1 MKIIPSFLSR
11 DCERSLISDD
21 LLCKLKERNQSLWQ
35 LRASR
40 CLVSFGCLN
49 LVHTHSLIHRR
60 TCSVISW
67 RLLSFGIFFTHSVH
81 EIFAGLNAA
90 FSSLSLTSNTR
101 RKEEWMDPEMWGKLP
116 EPIMETI
123 LSYLP
128 LPYLL
133 PMRTVCKKWNYLL
146 QTSSFLSTQRHLTV
160 QCSSYVLTYNEPA
173 FSAFSFFQQGP
184 ELYYLRSSSLYCP
197 VSKNWFN
204 MSLDCLPI
212 RDFYITSVGGGLLC
226 FVAHNGPQAATHR
239 EVVLGVCNP
248 ATRTWRILP
257 RWGGSKA
264 YNMPHFVAMVVDNFR
279 RSYKIILIDH
289 DRLATRT
296 YDSVRMVWTKSDD
309 VPSRHNFPYYDRCP
323 SQAVFRGNTLVCS
336 TQCKTGISSY
346 DMDTCV
352 WESYHVSLPN
362 MLSNV
367 HLVQHHNRILMISR
381 VMKAKYEGSDRVQ
394 ISELDPEGLRV
405 ATTLSD
411 VPLGPSKQFLDHF
424 KVCEYNSVDDSEGLC
439 FISVTTGERWLY
451 DLEERFWHILPSSPG
466 SKTKSMA
473 AYGGFSVHLR
483 VDVQP

>member
-1 MKIIPSFLSR
+1 MP
-11 DCERSLISDD
+11 
-21 LLCKLKERNQSLWQ
+21 
-35 LRASR
+35 
-40 CLVSFGCLN
+40 
-49 LVHTHSLIHRR
+49 
-60 TCSVISW
+60 
-67 RLLSFGIFFTHSVH
+67 
-81 EIFAGLNAA
+81 GLNAA